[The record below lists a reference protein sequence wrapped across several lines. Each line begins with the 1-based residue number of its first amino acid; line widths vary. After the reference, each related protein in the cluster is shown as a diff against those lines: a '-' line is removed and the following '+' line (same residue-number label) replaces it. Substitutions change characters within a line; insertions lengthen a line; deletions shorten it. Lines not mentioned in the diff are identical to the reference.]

1 LIAASFVKN
10 KRSVVSKVFFSM
22 NKPSSSGYFIGG
34 VLIALAG
41 AVCFST
47 KAIFVKLAYRDTGI
61 DAITLL
67 ALRMLFS
74 LPFFVV
80 SAAFASRKDTNVK
93 FTSTQ
98 WVIVAVVGLL
108 GYYVS
113 SLLDF
118 LGLQYISAGMERLIL
133 FIYPT
138 LVLLMSAGFFKQKI
152 NRYQWLAL
160 VITYVGLAL
169 AFYSEVDW
177 STEQN
182 NDFYL
187 GAILI
192 FLCAITYALY
202 IVGSGQIIPQV
213 GAAKF
218 NSYAMTF
225 ASVGVLLHYAIASDT
240 SLFNLS
246 PMVYFYSI
254 MMALVS
260 TVIPSYLVTEGIK
273 RIGSDNAAIV
283 GSIGPMSTI
292 LQAYILLHE
301 PIFVLQ
307 IVGTLLI
314 LAGILLI
321 GKKGK

>member
-1 LIAASFVKN
+1 
-10 KRSVVSKVFFSM
+10 M

-41 AVCFST
+41 AICFST

-74 LPFFVV
+74 LPFFLV
-80 SAAFASRKDTNVK
+80 SAALTSRKDTNVK
-93 FTSTQ
+93 FTSKQ
-98 WVIVAVVGLL
+98 WIIVAVVGLL

-138 LVLLMSAGFFKQKI
+138 LVLLMSAVFFKQKI

-160 VITYVGLAL
+160 LITYVGLAL

-177 STEQN
+177 SAGQN
-182 NDFYL
+182 NEFYL

-225 ASVGVLLHYAIASDT
+225 ASVGVLLHYLIASDT
-240 SLFNLS
+240 SLLNLS
-246 PMVYFYSI
+246 PLVYFYSI

-307 IVGTLLI
+307 IAGTILI

>member
-1 LIAASFVKN
+1 
-10 KRSVVSKVFFSM
+10 M

-41 AVCFST
+41 AICFST

-80 SAAFASRKDTNVK
+80 SAAFTSRKDTNIK
-93 FTSTQ
+93 FTPKQ
-98 WVIVAVVGLL
+98 WLIVAVVGLL

-138 LVLLMSAGFFKQKI
+138 LVLLMSAVFFKQKI

-225 ASVGVLLHYAIASDT
+225 ASVGVLLHYTIASDT

>member
-1 LIAASFVKN
+1 
-10 KRSVVSKVFFSM
+10 M

-41 AVCFST
+41 AICFST

-93 FTSTQ
+93 FTSKQ

-138 LVLLMSAGFFKQKI
+138 LVLLMSAVFFKQKI

-182 NDFYL
+182 NNFYL